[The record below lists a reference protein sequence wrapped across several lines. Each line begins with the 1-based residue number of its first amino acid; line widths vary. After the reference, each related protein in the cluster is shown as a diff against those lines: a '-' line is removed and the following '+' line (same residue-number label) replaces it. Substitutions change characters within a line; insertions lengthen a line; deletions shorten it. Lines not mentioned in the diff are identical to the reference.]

1 MSGEKSTLSNFD
13 VLILVK
19 TFSYFA
25 SDTFILVLTGAR
37 CLGFSRITSEAF
49 LSRRSPTK
57 TEKSFF

>member
-1 MSGEKSTLSNFD
+1 
-13 VLILVK
+13 
-19 TFSYFA
+19 
-25 SDTFILVLTGAR
+25 LTGAR